1 MKKIVSIIVFLVLI
15 LTLVY
20 IDKKNNKEEIQT
32 KCESVVDMILDDTLS
47 VKSNGLIEL
56 PDDLKKLSDDGLC
69 VLVDFQGKTGIYFYT
84 FRGILESSKGYVF
97 ITDKIDYTDYMNT
110 EKFSPYMDFT
120 NIKQISENWF
130 SVSTD

>member
-1 MKKIVSIIVFLVLI
+1 MKKIVFIIVCLI
-15 LTLVY
+15 LISTVVY
-20 IDKKNNKEEIQT
+20 IEKNNKEEIQA
-32 KCESVVDMILDDTLS
+32 KRESVVDMILDNTLS

-56 PDDLKKLSDDGLC
+56 PDDLKKLSDGASC

-84 FRGILESSKGYVF
+84 FRGILDSSKGYVF
-97 ITDKIDYTDYMNT
+97 ITDKIDYTDYINT